1 MNDDN
6 NIEDVGKGIMSVFVR
21 FIGMFLLLA
30 GVYVAVHV
38 MLKAMELYDKPQTI
52 ERFAQAI
59 ERGSNIDKSLSSFR
73 ESVVSVSE
81 EESGVE
87 MDNPVST
94 VTQKT
99 TRGSTDAADSN
110 IRVSY
115 FFAWVIMLMLLM
127 LIGSISLRA
136 IKTGGELVLYDM
148 QIKQFA
154 KMLVKESS
162 KAR

>member
-1 MNDDN
+1 MNDN
-6 NIEDVGKGIMSVFVR
+6 NIEEVGKGIMSVFVR
-21 FIGMFLLLA
+21 FVGMFLLLA
-30 GVYVAVHV
+30 GVYVALHV
-38 MLKAMELYDKPQTI
+38 MLKAMELYEKPQTI

-59 ERGSNIDKSLSSFR
+59 EKGSNIDKSLSSFR
-73 ESVVSVSE
+73 DSVISGPAADSE
-81 EESGVE
+81 DEGIPVA
-87 MDNPVST
+87 DN
-94 VTQKT
+94 QKT
-99 TRGSTDAADSN
+99 TRGTTDAADSH

-115 FFAWVIMLMLLM
+115 FFAWIIMLMLLM

-162 KAR
+162 KGR

>member
-1 MNDDN
+1 MNDN
-6 NIEDVGKGIMSVFVR
+6 NIEEVGKGIMSVFVR
-21 FIGMFLLLA
+21 FVGLFLLLA
-30 GVYVAVHV
+30 GVYVALHV
-38 MLKAMELYDKPQTI
+38 MLKAMELYEKPQSI

-73 ESVVSVSE
+73 DAVISEPATESEVE
-81 EESGVE
+81 EL
-87 MDNPVST
+87 ST
-94 VTQKT
+94 LSTQQT
-99 TRGSTDAADSN
+99 TRGTTESAEGQ

-115 FFAWVIMLMLLM
+115 FFAWIIMLMLLM

-136 IKTGGELVLYDM
+136 IKTGGELVLYDI

-162 KAR
+162 KARDR